1 MSDPAAN
8 WPPAR
13 PVLDPARDSAVSA
26 AEQFLNK
33 HAEDVLASLGDGLIL
48 LDTAGRVVFMSPG
61 AEDLTA
67 VSAHHASG
75 RAAIQVFASHHW
87 LAERI
92 TAFLHGEGRRVSDS
106 GELAAPFGRRATVRL
121 TASPVIDRDGTTV
134 GSMLLLHDV
143 VATRSLTETGE
154 RGSRVGELAAVA
166 AGLAHEIKN
175 PLGGI
180 KGAAQL
186 LADTL
191 SADPDGLRFTSLIT
205 REVDR
210 VSALLE
216 QLLELTRPPRLRL
229 AAVNV
234 HRVLQ
239 DVLTLERTGAAAS
252 LTVRCNFDP
261 SLPDVWAD
269 EAQLRQV
276 FLNLVK
282 NALES
287 MERVGT
293 LTITTR
299 METDFHVRTSPTSR
313 ARQYLSVDVEDTGPG
328 IVPEDHE
335 RIFTPFFT
343 TKNKGTGLGLAVSH
357 RLVTQHGGLIKVE
370 SEPGRWTRF
379 RVSLP
384 VATPGET
391 S

>member
-1 MSDPAAN
+1 MSDPA
-8 WPPAR
+8 R
-13 PVLDPARDSAVSA
+13 HRDVDLDAQTAASP

-33 HAEDVLASLGDGLIL
+33 YAEDVLASLGDGLIL
-48 LDTAGRVVFMSPG
+48 LDIVGRVVFMSPG

-67 VSAHHASG
+67 VSAKHASG
-75 RAAIQVFASHHW
+75 RPAAAVFASHHW

-106 GELAAPFGRRATVRL
+106 GELAAPFGRRAMVRL

-191 SADPDGLRFTSLIT
+191 STDPEGLRFTSLIT

-239 DVLTLERTGAAAS
+239 EVLTLEHAAVVDTLA
-252 LTVRCNFDP
+252 LRCNFDP
-261 SLPDVWAD
+261 SLPEVWVD
-269 EAQLRQV
+269 EAQIRQV

-282 NALES
+282 NALEA
-287 MERVGT
+287 MERKGT

-299 METDFHVRTSPTSR
+299 METDFHVRAAGQDRS
-313 ARQYLSVDVEDTGPG
+313 RQYLSVDVEDSGPG
-328 IVPEDHE
+328 IEPEDYE

-357 RLVTQHGGLIKVE
+357 RLVTQHGGLLRVE

-384 VATPGET
+384 VAAPGET

>member
-1 MSDPAAN
+1 
-8 WPPAR
+8 
-13 PVLDPARDSAVSA
+13 
-26 AEQFLNK
+26 
-33 HAEDVLASLGDGLIL
+33 
-48 LDTAGRVVFMSPG
+48 
-61 AEDLTA
+61 
-67 VSAHHASG
+67 
-75 RAAIQVFASHHW
+75 
-87 LAERI
+87 
-92 TAFLHGEGRRVSDS
+92 
-106 GELAAPFGRRATVRL
+106 
-121 TASPVIDRDGTTV
+121 
-134 GSMLLLHDV
+134 MLLLHDV

-191 SADPDGLRFTSLIT
+191 AADPDGLRFTSLIT

-239 DVLTLERTGAAAS
+239 EVLLLERPGAADA
-252 LTVRCNFDP
+252 LTIRCHFDP

-269 EAQLRQV
+269 EAQIRQV

-282 NALES
+282 NALEA

-293 LTITTR
+293 LTISTR
-299 METDFHVRTSPTSR
+299 METDFHVRTPGQGRS
-313 ARQYLSVDVEDTGPG
+313 RQYLSVDVEDSGPG
-328 IVPEDHE
+328 IVPEDCE

-357 RLVTQHGGLIKVE
+357 RLVTQHGGLLRVE